1 MSQANQT
8 TDTTASAPIDL
19 EALLHALREVI
30 DPEVGMN
37 IVDLGLIYRVEAS
50 DDEKSVRVEMTMTSP
65 ACPMGE
71 MIVENVEA
79 VLRAQLP
86 ENVQAE
92 VRLVWEPPWH
102 PSMMSKDA
110 RAHYGW

>member
-1 MSQANQT
+1 MSET
-8 TDTTASAPIDL
+8 TEGTASATIDL

-37 IVDLGLIYRVEAS
+37 IVDLGLIYRIEAS
-50 DDEKSVRVEMTMTSP
+50 DDEKTVRVEMTMTSP

-71 MIVENVEA
+71 MIVENVET
-79 VLRAQLP
+79 VLHAQLP
-86 ENVQAE
+86 ETVQAE

-110 RAHYGW
+110 REHYGW